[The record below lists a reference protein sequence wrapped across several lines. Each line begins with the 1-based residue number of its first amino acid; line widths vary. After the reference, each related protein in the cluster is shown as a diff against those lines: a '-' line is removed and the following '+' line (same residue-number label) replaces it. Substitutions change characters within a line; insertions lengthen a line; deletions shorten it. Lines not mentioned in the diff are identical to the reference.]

1 MTNKIIN
8 FYEEREKI
16 LKEKMKKAME
26 ERGIKLGT
34 IYACKIDEVD
44 DYDQQETNR

>member
-1 MTNKIIN
+1 MTDKIIN
-8 FYEEREKI
+8 FNSEREKM

-34 IYACKIDEVD
+34 MIKFVD
-44 DYDQQETNR
+44 GVISLNYRI

>member
-1 MTNKIIN
+1 MNNKIIN
-8 FYEEREKI
+8 FNSEREKM

-34 IYACKIDEVD
+34 IYACKIDEVC
-44 DYDQQETNR
+44 DYDR

>member
-1 MTNKIIN
+1 MNDKIIN
-8 FYEEREKI
+8 FNSEREKM

-34 IYACKIDEVD
+34 IYACKIDEVR
-44 DYDQQETNR
+44 DYD